1 MGREVANRGYAA
13 TSVADVLRS
22 AGVSRRSF
30 YELFASKED
39 CFLQAYDL
47 GVAVLVDLVVSAVD
61 DSLGRKANVARAV
74 SAYLS
79 ALEVNGDLARA
90 FLLEAMGAGAPAL
103 ERRSEVIRRLA
114 HVIEQVHRASDA
126 AGAALPFHRYHAAA
140 AVINEMVTER
150 MLDRGAKGLNELQ
163 PLLEDTLASLLDL

>member
-1 MGREVANRGYAA
+1 MGHEVARRGYAA

-114 HVIEQVHRASDA
+114 RVIEQVHRGPDA
-126 AGAALPFHRYHAAA
+126 AGAALPFHRYHAAS

-150 MLDRGAKGLNELQ
+150 MLDRGPEGLDELQ